1 MKYDIIDN
9 FKRTEKIQSEL
20 RFGDFNKVK
29 DPFFSVVIPTYRRP
43 DLLKET
49 IMSAANQENFDFP
62 YEIIVVDNEAT
73 DTINETELLIRDL
86 DIENVYYYK
95 NKKNF
100 YNSICHNH
108 INCQNDHIPYRCCY
122 CRSSSFPFRN

>member
-20 RFGDFNKVK
+20 RFGDFDKVK

-49 IMSAANQENFDFP
+49 IMSAVNQENFDFP
-62 YEIIVVDNEAT
+62 YEIIVVARNSDLQRT
-73 DTINETELLIRDL
+73 LIP
-86 DIENVYYYK
+86 ENHRGTQSQ
-95 NKKNF
+95 
-100 YNSICHNH
+100 NS
-108 INCQNDHIPYRCCY
+108 RC
-122 CRSSSFPFRN
+122 